1 MLMPCLE
8 TILRSMYLKEN
19 SINLDERFG
28 GDTDI
33 PANPKT
39 KKYIESGKG
48 IIVDVQSSLHS
59 TARFAIYK
67 NPAKGSKQDKVIMA
81 TISDP
86 KRGKVKMFAFHGS
99 HVSHQKAMDFA
110 AKHKLIALKDKD
122 GNRLHSKYESV
133 ELDERTSGPTR
144 MAIDKEFTKMTRSGS
159 MDTMAAIKHVEK
171 MFKVKNVKVAKDK
184 RGKPYVISFNESF
197 ELEEKAVPVHQYKNM
212 MKWYETSPERKVYDI
227 LDRKGWR
234 IPADGFTLVQ
244 NMVKKNAGNAKKA
257 ADEIMKRYPNFQM
270 ESVEQLDEMDPK
282 EHVRLNKSTGMYCV
296 YNKDGEKVKEFKDK
310 ADADKWATDNHDS
323 LMESMKD
330 VIKKVAGSVLGKKR
344 KPAKWRKDQKSP
356 LVKLGQGDFQRT
368 IRPKDIK

>member
-1 MLMPCLE
+1 
-8 TILRSMYLKEN
+8 
-19 SINLDERFG
+19 
-28 GDTDI
+28 
-33 PANPKT
+33 ANRGRKVNI
-39 KKYIESGKG
+39 KDNKG
-48 IIVDVQSSLHS
+48 RAVH
-59 TARFAIYK
+59 T
-67 NPAKGSKQDKVIMA
+67 
-81 TISDP
+81 
-86 KRGKVKMFAFHGS
+86 
-99 HVSHQKAMDFA
+99 
-110 AKHKLIALKDKD
+110 
-122 GNRLHSKYESV
+122 ESV
-133 ELDERTSGPTR
+133 
-144 MAIDKEFTKMTRSGS
+144 
-159 MDTMAAIKHVEK
+159 
-171 MFKVKNVKVAKDK
+171 
-184 RGKPYVISFNESF
+184 

-244 NMVKKNAGNAKKA
+244 NMVRKNAGNAKKA

-330 VIKKVAGSVLGKKR
+330 VIKRVARSVLGKNR
-344 KPAKWRKDQKSP
+344 KPAKWRTDQRSP

-368 IRPKDIK
+368 IRPKGIK